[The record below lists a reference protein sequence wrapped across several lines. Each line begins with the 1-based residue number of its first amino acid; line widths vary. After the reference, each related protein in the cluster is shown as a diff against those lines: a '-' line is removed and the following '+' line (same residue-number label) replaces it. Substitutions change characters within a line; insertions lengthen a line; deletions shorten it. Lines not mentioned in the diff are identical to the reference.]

1 MLLGCLLLVGNSL
14 LLTLAGTGIVLGALT
29 AYWKSAAMTD
39 SAVATDIHKTLDVH
53 LDGRAELSLDS
64 VLRGD
69 FCTDGSNLSIVPVTN
84 LEGSVDSALL
94 ENLLRRRAADSED
107 IGETYLSAFIVW

>member
-1 MLLGCLLLVGNSL
+1 MLLGCLLLVGYGL
-14 LLTLAGTGIVLGALT
+14 LASLAGAGVVLGTLT
-29 AYWKSAAMTD
+29 ANGESETMTD